1 MTLPYTHLSLSERR
15 ETARMHAAKI
25 PLRVIAK
32 RLQRHRSTLY
42 REIQRN
48 WVHDEEPLYR
58 GSSPVVADMQARAR
72 QQRLSMLSRSSKQSM
87 SKIHFVKQ
95 SS

>member
-1 MTLPYTHLSLSERR
+1 
-15 ETARMHAAKI
+15 
-25 PLRVIAK
+25 
-32 RLQRHRSTLY
+32 
-42 REIQRN
+42 
-48 WVHDEEPLYR
+48 
-58 GSSPVVADMQARAR
+58 VVADLPARAR